1 MWRIIMENREYY
13 AYKPDYAVHP
23 GEYLEEILEVREIK
37 KKDLSERIG
46 ISVKHLSQIINKQA
60 LLTSELSVQLER
72 TLGVSANIWNN
83 LSSDY
88 SLFEARKKE
97 LKDLKSKKEWIKLF
111 PIKDLKKIGLLPSIN
126 DPEVLIESLLA
137 FFGIP
142 NPEQWQ
148 QYYTQK
154 AVSFRKSDAFNENLP
169 HTSAWLRAGEIE
181 ASKIEAKP
189 FVRDVFRKNLLEIRK
204 LTVKKPRIFESEMK
218 RLCAESG
225 VILVFIPEFEKTHIS
240 GAVRWLT
247 SEKAL
252 IIMSLR
258 HKTNDHFWFTFFHEA
273 AHVLMHSKKDIFI
286 DDPEGYQSKEEDEAN
301 RYSRNILIPENVYA
315 EFIKEDIFFAENIK
329 CFAKEICI
337 HPGIVVGTLQ
347 HDKHIPYS
355 WYNKLKEKFELR
367 EKTVEE
373 EKVSHRGHGG
383 HGGKK

>member
-1 MWRIIMENREYY
+1 MENREYY

-72 TLGVSANIWNN
+72 TLGISANIWNN

-97 LKDLKSKKEWIKLF
+97 LEELKSNKEWIKQF
-111 PIKDLKKIGLLPSIN
+111 PLKDLKKIGLLPLTN
-126 DPEVLIESLLA
+126 DQEVLIERILT

-148 QYYTQK
+148 QYYTQH
-154 AVSFRKSDAFNENLP
+154 AVNFRKSDVFNDNLA
-169 HTSAWLRAGEIE
+169 HTSAWLRAGEID
-181 ASKIEAKP
+181 ASRIAAKP
-189 FVRDVFRKNLLEIRK
+189 FAKDVFKKNLVEVRK
-204 LTVKKPRIFESEMK
+204 LTVKKPQIFESEMK
-218 RLCAESG
+218 RLCSESG
-225 VILVFIPEFEKTHIS
+225 VILVFVPEFEKTHIS
-240 GAVRWLT
+240 GATRWLT
-247 SEKAL
+247 PEKAL

-258 HKTNDHFWFTFFHEA
+258 HKTNNHFWFTFFHET
-273 AHVLMHSKKDIFI
+273 AHVLMHSKKEVFI
-286 DDPEGYQSKEEDEAN
+286 DDPKGYQSKEEDEAN
-301 RYSRNILIPENVYA
+301 RYSRNLMIPENVYSVFV
-315 EFIKEDIFFAENIK
+315 EEKKFSQESIKSFAD
-329 CFAKEICI
+329 EIGI

-355 WYNKLKEKFELR
+355 WHNNFKEKFELIF
-367 EKTVEE
+367 KI
-373 EKVSHRGHGG
+373 G
-383 HGGKK
+383 